1 LIYRYVSNRVIHGL
15 NTVDCVVTVGL
26 RGRKFIIVE
35 DELFVIEL
43 QVRNGTVYYFSHNAA
58 SEVLV
63 GSTGALSDAGVVVE
77 QKVWF
82 A

>member
-1 LIYRYVSNRVIHGL
+1 LIYRYVSNRIIHGF
-15 NTVDCVVTVGL
+15 NTVHSVVTVSLG
-26 RGRKFIIVE
+26 GRKFIIVE

-43 QVRNGTVYYFSHNAA
+43 QIRNGTVYYFSHNAA

-63 GSTGALSDAGVVVE
+63 SSIGALSDAGIVVE
-77 QKVWF
+77 QKVRL